1 MTLPAPEAAMSE
13 DAVSTASRP
22 PWHLWAVGIA
32 GLLWNGYGA
41 YDYLMTQTENTAHM
55 ARFTP
60 EQLDYFYGFPT
71 WVVALWAIAVWG
83 GVLGCILLLLRKR
96 LAAPVFL
103 VSLIC
108 MVLTSI
114 YNFAL
119 SDGLALMGGA
129 AAAVTVVIFLVALG
143 LWLYARAM
151 AQRGILS

>member
-1 MTLPAPEAAMSE
+1 MSE
-13 DAVSTASRP
+13 DAVSTASRT
-22 PWHLWAVGIA
+22 PWHLWAVGIV
-32 GLLWNGYGA
+32 GLLWNAFGA
-41 YDYLMTQTENTAHM
+41 YDYLMTQTENAAYM

-60 EQLDYFYGFPT
+60 EQLEYFYGFPT

-103 VSLIC
+103 VSLVC
-108 MVLTSI
+108 MILTSI

-129 AAAVTVVIFLVALG
+129 AAAFTVVIFLFALG

>member
-1 MTLPAPEAAMSE
+1 
-13 DAVSTASRP
+13 
-22 PWHLWAVGIA
+22 
-32 GLLWNGYGA
+32 
-41 YDYLMTQTENTAHM
+41 M

-60 EQLDYFYGFPT
+60 EQLEYFYGFPT

-83 GVLGCILLLLRKR
+83 GVLGCMLLLLRKR

-103 VSLIC
+103 ISFVC
-108 MVLTSI
+108 MILTSI

-129 AAAVTVVIFLVALG
+129 AAAFTVVIFLFALG

-151 AQRGILS
+151 AQRGVLT

>member
-1 MTLPAPEAAMSE
+1 MSE
-13 DAVSTASRP
+13 DAVSTQSGT
-22 PWHLWAVGIA
+22 PWHLWAVGIV
-32 GLLWNGYGA
+32 GLLWNAFGA
-41 YDYLMTQTENTAHM
+41 YDYLMTQTENAAYM

-60 EQLDYFYGFPT
+60 EQLEYFYGFPT

-103 VSLIC
+103 VSLVC
-108 MVLTSI
+108 MILTSI

-119 SDGLALMGGA
+119 SEGLELMGGA
-129 AAAVTVVIFLVALG
+129 AAAFTVVIFLFALG

-151 AQRGILS
+151 AQRGVLT

>member
-1 MTLPAPEAAMSE
+1 MSE
-13 DAVSTASRP
+13 DAVSSASRT

-32 GLLWNGYGA
+32 GFLWNAFGA
-41 YDYLMTQTENTAHM
+41 YDYLMTQTENVAYM

-103 VSLIC
+103 VSLVC

-119 SDGLALMGGA
+119 SDGLSLMGGA
-129 AAAVTVVIFLVALG
+129 AAAFTVVIFLFALG

-151 AQRGILS
+151 AQRGILT